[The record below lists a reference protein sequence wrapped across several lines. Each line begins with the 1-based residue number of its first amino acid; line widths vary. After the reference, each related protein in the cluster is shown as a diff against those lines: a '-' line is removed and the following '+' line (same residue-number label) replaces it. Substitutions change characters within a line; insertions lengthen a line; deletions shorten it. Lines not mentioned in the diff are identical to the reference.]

1 MLSVRRTWLLFCI
14 PILYCGIFG
23 CWVPIA
29 SAQQNLFNIPSG
41 VITEKGQFFYQNQT
55 NYYPLN
61 GLETK
66 NHFVFG
72 VTKRLEFGFNVLNT
86 ALVFK
91 EVGVR
96 AVQTNLPGAD
106 PLTNIVVLTAQGKII
121 KHKAFHVTLGTQMGA
136 SARTKSRYIHFAQL
150 HYGLFVWKPKK
161 QTLISIGP
169 YIANQVMAGDGSPV
183 GIMAGFEVPVYR
195 DVVIAMGDSKIGTNR
210 LSTTVVGGAIQVAK
224 GVQICLGAL
233 IPTTIGYQNK
243 WGAVFELNLYNF

>member
-1 MLSVRRTWLLFCI
+1 MPRFARTHSVVRCILLFCVFS
-14 PILYCGIFG
+14 GIS
-23 CWVPIA
+23 VRTLL
-29 SAQQNLFNIPSG
+29 AQQNLFNIPSG

-72 VTKRLEFGFNVLNT
+72 VTKRLEVGFNVLNT
-86 ALVFK
+86 AMAFK
-91 EVGVR
+91 EVGLR
-96 AVQTNLPGAD
+96 PIHTNLPGAD
-106 PLTNIVVLTAQGKII
+106 PLTNIVVLTAQGKVF
-121 KHKAFHVTLGTQMGA
+121 KRKNFHVTLGTQMGA
-136 SARTKSRYIHFAQL
+136 SARTRSRYVHFAQL
-150 HYGLFVWKPKK
+150 HYGLLVWKPRK

-183 GIMAGFEVPVYR
+183 GIMAGFEVPVYK
-195 DVVIAMGDSKIGTNR
+195 DVIIAMGDSKIGTNR
-210 LSTTVVGGAIQVAK
+210 LSVTVLGGAIQVAK

-233 IPTTIGYQNK
+233 IPTTIGYQSK